1 MRKIGSTQSSVHS
14 ELLILSNIIF
24 CWFKVALKIS
34 TKLGKDNWILIG
46 NSIVANE
53 SHQGKEWSII
63 FSWGQRTRLYA
74 AGKQISAK
82 KSLTFLSS
90 MRDTTHRS
98 WFGFE
103 GVEDFSIC
111 EDHMKIACILGFKG
125 CTGSSNATVIWV
137 STYLRPE
144 TSLKKWLQ
152 VLRFKFRPP
161 LAGK

>member
-24 CWFKVALKIS
+24 RWFKVALKIS

-63 FSWGQRTRLYA
+63 FSWGQRTRFNA

-111 EDHMKIACILGFKG
+111 KDHMKIAVARAP
-125 CTGSSNATVIWV
+125 SNATVIWV

-144 TSLKKWLQ
+144 TSFKKWLQ

>member
-53 SHQGKEWSII
+53 SHQGKEWSIT
-63 FSWGQRTRLYA
+63 FSWGQRTRFYA

-111 EDHMKIACILGFKG
+111 EDHMKIACILSFKG
-125 CTGSSNATVIWV
+125 CTS
-137 STYLRPE
+137 
-144 TSLKKWLQ
+144 SLK
-152 VLRFKFRPP
+152 RNSDM
-161 LAGK
+161 GKHILKTRNKLKKMASSVKI